1 MTAARIQTVTSTPV
15 VRLSS
20 RIWTRQRAQVRMV
33 GVAMRVGGLGL
44 HHVNHV
50 VQANIKPRLHI
61 LEQHALH
68 ALVALSVKNK
78 QHNVQHQLIVYVE
91 IVMQVNIKPC
101 LHILEQ
107 HALHALVAVLVKN
120 KQHNVQRPQM
130 MVYVEIVMQVYIKP
144 RLHLLEPVALNFV
157 TKVNK

>member
-68 ALVALSVKNK
+68 ALVAL
-78 QHNVQHQLIVYVE
+78 
-91 IVMQVNIKPC
+91 
-101 LHILEQ
+101 
-107 HALHALVAVLVKN
+107 LVKN